1 MLRRAGLIDAA
12 RKNQWD
18 RLPQMLAEITRD
30 DNDQVYRNSLV
41 RLLRQSSDPRKWPA
55 TLQAA
60 KDPSPLVRFS
70 AMSAFGARLD
80 RENIAALL
88 AGAGDPSRIVRI
100 KAAMALAGLPPEK
113 IENPKQCAAL
123 EKAADEFN
131 SAMNARADDWAS
143 YANLGDFCL
152 QRGDFAGAVKNY
164 EIARRLE
171 PRMIDV
177 LMNESVA
184 YSNMQENRRAEQCLR
199 QALQADTDN
208 AAANFNLGL
217 LLAEEGKTNEAE
229 QALRKSVKSNPQS
242 AAANYNLAVVLA
254 KQNNINEAIARCR
267 KACEIQPDEGKYH
280 HALAL
285 YLYRQGD
292 AEGAIQV
299 LRKAIG
305 LVKSFPQGSLLLA
318 EIYENRGDRAQAAD
332 ALRKALDD
340 KELSPQARDELE
352 NKLRSLQVATPW

>member
-1 MLRRAGLIDAA
+1 M
-12 RKNQWD
+12 
-18 RLPQMLAEITRD
+18 
-30 DNDQVYRNSLV
+30 
-41 RLLRQSSDPRKWPA
+41 
-55 TLQAA
+55 
-60 KDPSPLVRFS
+60 
-70 AMSAFGARLD
+70 
-80 RENIAALL
+80 
-88 AGAGDPSRIVRI
+88 
-100 KAAMALAGLPPEK
+100 
-113 IENPKQCAAL
+113 
-123 EKAADEFN
+123 EKAAEEF
-131 SAMNARADDWAS
+131 SFAMNARADDWAS

-152 QRGDFAGAVKNY
+152 QRGDFTNAVKNY

-171 PRMIDV
+171 PRMIEV

-184 YSNMQENRRAEQCLR
+184 YSNMQENRRAERCLR

-217 LLAEEGKTNEAE
+217 LLAEEGKTDEAE

-254 KQNNINEAIARCR
+254 KQNNINEAIAWCR
-267 KACEIQPDEGKYH
+267 KACDLQADEGKYH

-292 AEGAIQV
+292 ADGAIQV

-332 ALRKALDD
+332 ALSTALDD
-340 KELSPQARDELE
+340 KELSPQARDELQ
-352 NKLRSLQVATPW
+352 NKLRSLQVATP